1 MVFHRHSSHTH
12 TFVSFLSVFL
22 FLFFF
27 FLLPQAASCT
37 QPPPPPKNLTHPLV
51 FKCSMQHQQR
61 SGETRQQQNSPF
73 LFFFFT
79 RRRWGRKIFCFEG
92 EIIHPIK
99 VPPVSDICFRC
110 VGGYNS
116 APPRLLHPHLL
127 AHGAVNCES
136 SGSSEGSPSEFRHL
150 IYTYSILLLT
160 QAVPHHSPPSIPSF
174 PVFLPQPQRD

>member
-27 FLLPQAASCT
+27 FFFPTLLAVRSAH
-37 QPPPPPKNLTHPLV
+37 PPKKLTHPLV

-73 LFFFFT
+73 LFFSLAGAGGEKSFVL
-79 RRRWGRKIFCFEG
+79 RRRLSTPSKSLPFLTFGFAVLEAITQ
-92 EIIHPIK
+92 
-99 VPPVSDICFRC
+99 PPPLI
-110 VGGYNS
+110 
-116 APPRLLHPHLL
+116 HPHLL
-127 AHGAVNCES
+127 ARGAVNCES

-160 QAVPHHSPPSIPSF
+160 QAVPHPPLLPSPPSPSSF
-174 PVFLPQPQRD
+174 PSRRETEL